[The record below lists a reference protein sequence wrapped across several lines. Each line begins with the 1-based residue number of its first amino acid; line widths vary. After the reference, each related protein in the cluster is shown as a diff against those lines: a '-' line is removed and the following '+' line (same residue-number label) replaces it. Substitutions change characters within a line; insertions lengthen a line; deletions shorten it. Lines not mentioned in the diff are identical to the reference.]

1 MEIRNIRIKSF
12 LHPLGNFAV
21 ENLNFANLDPHTH
34 LKNYLYY
41 IYIRLST
48 SRCIQLDV
56 TARCIHLRVNK
67 LIANSK
73 KLNVVCV
80 CL

>member
-1 MEIRNIRIKSF
+1 MEISNVRIKSF
-12 LHPLGNFAV
+12 LYPLGNFAV

-48 SRCIQLDV
+48 R
-56 TARCIHLRVNK
+56 RCIHLGVTGRCISVGVDK